1 MPSAFSLSAGC
12 DLSHDDALGVTG
24 AAAVDTICRLRRGD
38 ERRDGIHVGRERE
51 LRIRMV
57 RVRCPDIEAIAFD
70 GDSFDVVAELG
81 QFPGEHVSDRAFHA
95 GRGFDIDELA
105 CKCEDVHL
113 GRIDDFT
120 TETHNN

>member
-1 MPSAFSLSAGC
+1 MMPLASQ
-12 DLSHDDALGVTG
+12 G
-24 AAAVDTICRLRRGD
+24 AAAVDAICRFRPRN
-38 ERRDGIHVGRERE
+38 ERRDRIHVGRERK

-57 RVRCPDIEAIAFD
+57 RVHSPDIEAIAFD
-70 GDSFDVVAELG
+70 GNSFDVVAELG
-81 QFPGEHVSDRAFHA
+81 QFTGERVGDRAFHT

-120 TETHNN
+120 ARTQSH